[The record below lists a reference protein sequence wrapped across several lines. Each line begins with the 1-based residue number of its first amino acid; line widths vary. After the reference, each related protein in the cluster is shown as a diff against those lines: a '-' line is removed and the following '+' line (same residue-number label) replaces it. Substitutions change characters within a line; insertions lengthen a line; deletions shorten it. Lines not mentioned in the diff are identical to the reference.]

1 VIAEAADFA
10 ASVALAADRTLRP
23 PDAWRPGVPADD
35 AVPALSHALQAAGWL
50 DLAEDAE
57 LAPMAG
63 LAGVELGRRLAPL
76 RDLDALLGGSPL
88 MVTGAGAAAGAIRVK
103 GGAAPPVGGVG
114 GAPAT
119 PVRGGAET
127 RSATAHGRPGDAV
140 GGLVRGGAEIGVVL
154 DGATLARHAVLAAEP
169 VAYGD
174 DAGVHRVTAAHALR
188 AVPAEPA
195 LAAWIAASTGY
206 LAGLADHA
214 LQLALAH
221 TKDRRAFGA
230 TLAALPPVQQRLADA
245 ATATRGLVL
254 LAAERP
260 GPAALAHAAAAAAE
274 VTAACHQVTGAI
286 GFTLEFPLQRAS
298 RRARA
303 MQLWTDAFLA

>member
-10 ASVALAADRTLRP
+10 ASVVLAADRTLRP

-35 AVPALSHALQAAGWL
+35 AVPALSQALEAAGWL

-63 LAGVELGRRLAPL
+63 PAGIELGRRLAPL
-76 RDLDALLGGSPL
+76 RDLDSLLGGSPL
-88 MVTGAGAAAGAIRVK
+88 MLGRGAAPGAGTVRGGA
-103 GGAAPPVGGVG
+103 AAPPVDV
-114 GAPAT
+114 
-119 PVRGGAET
+119 
-127 RSATAHGRPGDAV
+127 V
-140 GGLVRGGAEIGVVL
+140 GGLVRGGAEVGVVL
-154 DGATLARHAVLAAEP
+154 DGDTLARHAVLAAEP

-195 LAAWIAASTGY
+195 LAAWVAASTGY

-221 TKDRRAFGA
+221 AKDRRAFGA

-245 ATATRGLVL
+245 ATATRGLLL

-260 GPAALAHAAAAAAE
+260 GPAALAHAAAAAVE
-274 VTAACHQVTGAI
+274 VTATCHQVSGAI
-286 GFTLEFPLQRAS
+286 GFTLEFPLHRSS

-303 MQLWTDAFLA
+303 MQLWSDAFLL

>member
-35 AVPALSHALQAAGWL
+35 AVPALSHALKAAGWL

-63 LAGVELGRRLAPL
+63 PAGIELGRRLAPL
-76 RDLDALLGGSPL
+76 RDLDSLLGGSPL
-88 MVTGAGAAAGAIRVK
+88 IVARAGAAPGATPMK
-103 GGAAPPVGGVG
+103 GGVATPAARGADAGAAPLG
-114 GAPAT
+114 
-119 PVRGGAET
+119 
-127 RSATAHGRPGDAV
+127 AV
-140 GGLVRGGAEIGVVL
+140 GGLVRGGAEVGVVL
-154 DGATLARHAVLAAEP
+154 DGATLARHALLAAAP

-174 DAGVHRVTAAHALR
+174 DAGVHRVTAAHTLR

-195 LAAWIAASTGY
+195 LSAWIAASTGY

-245 ATATRGLVL
+245 ATATRGLLL

-260 GPAALAHAAAAAAE
+260 GPAALAHAAAAAVE

-303 MQLWTDAFLA
+303 MQLWIDAFLF